1 MSDPQAAGQTR
12 VRASDAEREEVAAVL
27 RNAIGE
33 GRLTLA
39 EGEQRL
45 AGVYATTYRDEL
57 GGFTADLPSPPA
69 GTGSPTGAGSP
80 ARAGSPTGAGCAL
93 SPTGAGRRPGRPL
106 GAVPVAGLATLGAVL
121 TGIWAASTGG
131 SLWPAILLG
140 TLAVMLVK
148 HGRHRAWPAAA
159 ASRRYRP
166 HR

>member
-1 MSDPQAAGQTR
+1 VSDPQAAGQAR

-27 RNAIGE
+27 RTAIGE

-69 GTGSPTGAGSP
+69 GAGSATGAAPAGAGSP
-80 ARAGSPTGAGCAL
+80 A
-93 SPTGAGRRPGRPL
+93 GAGRRPGRPL

-159 ASRRYRP
+159 AAPQCRP